1 MRKERESK
9 TVSLCTDYYLGESML
24 SSDISRVLGANRNEF
39 RALGGNLLSATEGA
53 LPKTI
58 LVTSARPGEGRTTT
72 AVAVAHTLA
81 TECHARVLVV
91 DADVESPSLHT
102 CFDMAQSPGL
112 SERLGGAGQDGITQS
127 GIDGLDVLAAGDDV
141 TVTGRSLSAGGIDD
155 LLKEL
160 STRYDHI
167 VFDSSPVL
175 TTSTS
180 ILLAR
185 HVEGVLL
192 VAACERTKWQVL
204 EAAQEKLLG
213 SGGKVLGVILNQR
226 RYYIPKFLYGSV

>member
-1 MRKERESK
+1 M
-9 TVSLCTDYYLGESML
+9 
-24 SSDISRVLGANRNEF
+24 NRNEF

-102 CFDMAQSPGL
+102 CFDIGHAPGL
-112 SERLGGAGQDGITQS
+112 SGCLGDTGQDGITES
-127 GIDGLDVLAAGDDV
+127 GIEGLDVLAAGDDA
-141 TVTGRSLSAGGIDD
+141 TLTARSLSGDGIND
-155 LLKEL
+155 LLKEW

-167 VFDSSPVL
+167 VLDSSPVL
-175 TTSTS
+175 TSSAS
-180 ILLAR
+180 IQLAR
-185 HVEGVLL
+185 HVDGVLL

-204 EAAQEKLLG
+204 ETAQDKLLS
-213 SGGKVLGVILNQR
+213 SGGNVIGVILNQR
-226 RYYIPKFLYGSV
+226 RYYIPRFLYRSV